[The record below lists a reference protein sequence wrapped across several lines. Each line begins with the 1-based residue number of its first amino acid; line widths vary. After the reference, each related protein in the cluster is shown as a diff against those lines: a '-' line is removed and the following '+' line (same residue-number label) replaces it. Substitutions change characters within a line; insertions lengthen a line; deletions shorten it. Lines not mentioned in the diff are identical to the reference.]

1 MSDSEQIEKFE
12 IRHDLT
18 PTDAG
23 EYSDSILAPVCIERA
38 QEFRSARQCCAE
50 NCFVSWIAQQ
60 IGRDGA
66 RRGGKSRTDVA
77 DTRRCRVGRGQSA
90 SGALDRSESVRA
102 LRGYKKR

>member
-23 EYSDSILAPVCIERA
+23 EYSDSILAQVCIERA

-50 NCFVSWIAQQ
+50 NCFVS
-60 IGRDGA
+60 
-66 RRGGKSRTDVA
+66 
-77 DTRRCRVGRGQSA
+77 
-90 SGALDRSESVRA
+90 
-102 LRGYKKR
+102 